1 MSNIKLVHSGG
12 NSVSL
17 TVPDSNPAANRTFK
31 LPGADGSAGQFL
43 KTDGNGA
50 LSFATV
56 STPTVEVDHWYL
68 NQNATNGTIPG
79 TYWSRN
85 LKIGTGM
92 SVSQDANGRW
102 TFPSTGIWKITSS
115 IMFRPDSNDNVYFDI
130 YITRDSFS
138 NNYHYA
144 RGGKGNCGS
153 SVNNR
158 AHNGANSVL
167 IDIENVSTY
176 GIYFVAGSH
185 SGGSYTQGG
194 DASAWNNGTPM
205 YTTVMFERMG
215 DT

>member
-79 TYWSRN
+79 TYWTRN

-130 YITRDSFS
+130 YTTRDTFA

-144 RGGKGNCGS
+144 RGAKANGQANG
-153 SVNNR
+153 NNR
-158 AHNGANSVL
+158 AQNGASDVL
-167 IDIENVSTY
+167 IDIENISTY
-176 GIYFVAGSH
+176 GIYFVCGSH
-185 SGGSYTQGG
+185 GGSSYTQGG
-194 DASAWNNGTPM
+194 TAGAWNSGTPM

>member
-79 TYWSRN
+79 TYWTRN

-102 TFPSTGIWKITSS
+102 TFPSTGIWKITTPP
-115 IMFRPDSNDNVYFDI
+115 MFRPIASDNVYFDI

-144 RGGKGNCGS
+144 RGAKANGQANG
-153 SVNNR
+153 NNR
-158 AHNGANSVL
+158 AQNGASDVL
-167 IDIENVSTY
+167 IDIENISTY
-176 GIYFVAGSH
+176 GIYFVCGSH
-185 SGGSYTQGG
+185 GGSSYTQGG
-194 DASAWNNGTPM
+194 NSGAWNNGTPF

>member
-144 RGGKGNCGS
+144 RGAKANGQANG
-153 SVNNR
+153 NNR
-158 AHNGANSVL
+158 AQNGASDVL
-167 IDIENVSTY
+167 IDIENISTY
-176 GIYFVAGSH
+176 GIYFVCGSH
-185 SGGSYTQGG
+185 GGSSYTQGG
-194 DASAWNNGTPM
+194 NAGAWNSGTPM

>member
-17 TVPDSNPAANRTFK
+17 TTPDSNPAANRTFK
-31 LPGADGSAGQFL
+31 LPGADGTSGQAMV
-43 KTDGNGA
+43 TDGSGA

-115 IMFRPDSNDNVYFDI
+115 VMFRPDANDNVYFDI

-144 RGGKGNCGS
+144 RGAKANGQANG
-153 SVNNR
+153 NNR
-158 AHNGANSVL
+158 AQNGASDVL
-167 IDIENVSTY
+167 IDIENTSTY
-176 GIYFVAGSH
+176 GIDFMLNSHGGS
-185 SGGSYTQGG
+185 SYTQGYP
-194 DASAWNNGTPM
+194 SGTATSGYPM

>member
-17 TVPDSNPAANRTFK
+17 TVPDSNPSANRTFK
-31 LPGADGSAGQFL
+31 LPGADGTSGQAL
-43 KTDGNGA
+43 VTDGSGA
-50 LSFATV
+50 LSFATIA
-56 STPTVEVDHWYL
+56 TPIEVDHWYL
-68 NQNATNGTIPG
+68 NQNATGGTIPG
-79 TYWSRN
+79 TYWTRN
-85 LKIGTGM
+85 LKVGTGM

-115 IMFRPDSNDNVYFDI
+115 VMFRPDANDNVYFDI

-144 RGGKGNCGS
+144 RGAKANGQANG
-153 SVNNR
+153 NNR
-158 AHNGANSVL
+158 AQNGASDVL
-167 IDIENVSTY
+167 IDIENISTY
-176 GIYFVAGSH
+176 GIYFVCGSH
-185 SGGSYTQGG
+185 GGSSYTQGG
-194 DASAWNNGTPM
+194 TAGAWNSGTPM

>member
-56 STPTVEVDHWYL
+56 STPTVEVDNWYL

-102 TFPSTGIWKITSS
+102 TFPSTGIWKITTHP
-115 IMFRPDSNDNVYFDI
+115 MFRPIASDNVYFDI

-144 RGGKGNCGS
+144 RGAKANGQANG
-153 SVNNR
+153 NNR
-158 AHNGANSVL
+158 AQNGASDVL
-167 IDIENVSTY
+167 IDIENISTY
-176 GIYFVAGSH
+176 GIYFVLGSH
-185 SGGSYTQGG
+185 GGGSYTQGSTAG
-194 DASAWNNGTPM
+194 AWNSGTPM